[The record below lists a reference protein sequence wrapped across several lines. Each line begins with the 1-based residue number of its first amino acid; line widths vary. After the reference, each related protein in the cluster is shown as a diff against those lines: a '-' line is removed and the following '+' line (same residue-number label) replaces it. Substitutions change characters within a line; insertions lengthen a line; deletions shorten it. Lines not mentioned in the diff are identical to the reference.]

1 MVAEAGASP
10 RVVALIHH
18 HHDALPVDVT
28 EGSLEPDLLAA
39 LQAADE
45 A

>member
-28 EGSLEPDLLAA
+28 EGPGPDLLVA